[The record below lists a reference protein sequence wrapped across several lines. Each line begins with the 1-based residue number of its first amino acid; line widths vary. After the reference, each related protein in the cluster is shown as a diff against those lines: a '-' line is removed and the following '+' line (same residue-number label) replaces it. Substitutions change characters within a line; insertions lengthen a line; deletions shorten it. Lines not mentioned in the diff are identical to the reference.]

1 MKNPEKYLFTGEKI
15 EVSENSEKEPNF
27 ESMKTPDIVVEEE
40 HGAQLFSLILKA
52 QNPEWGETEHPLAK
66 ETDEYFKENPLSSD
80 IKESLQKLQENGVD
94 EETLYNAA
102 LVYEHPERI
111 EKILKMAEKYK
122 PHVKNPREA
131 LQTILDVLKSFDQ
144 SFSSSLLEDKFR
156 EWTEQD
162 KDNRL
167 ENLKETRKRIEM
179 LIDFFKPDSATT
191 LVRKVNF
198 VPTDPLYKKNSG
210 RSFSLGDE
218 QVIISHI
225 ENIDNQDH
233 EFLHGIVNP
242 IVEKL
247 SRRLTDEQREKIS
260 QLASNKL
267 KQDYGEGHFSLL
279 CEEFVRTF
287 NDVVKKGE
295 KPQTFE
301 DFEQKTAELSEA
313 EFQQYL
319 LESERLRVRCEGLGI
334 TTLGDFKDRPREYFE
349 KFEKNQLRDIIF
361 ELYQEYLIR
370 SDKTENFE
378 QFVLKK
384 FMGKI

>member
-1 MKNPEKYLFTGEKI
+1 M
-15 EVSENSEKEPNF
+15 
-27 ESMKTPDIVVEEE
+27 
-40 HGAQLFSLILKA
+40 
-52 QNPEWGETEHPLAK
+52 
-66 ETDEYFKENPLSSD
+66 
-80 IKESLQKLQENGVD
+80 
-94 EETLYNAA
+94 
-102 LVYEHPERI
+102 
-111 EKILKMAEKYK
+111 
-122 PHVKNPREA
+122 
-131 LQTILDVLKSFDQ
+131 
-144 SFSSSLLEDKFR
+144 
-156 EWTEQD
+156 
-162 KDNRL
+162 
-167 ENLKETRKRIEM
+167 
-179 LIDFFKPDSATT
+179 
-191 LVRKVNF
+191 
-198 VPTDPLYKKNSG
+198 
-210 RSFSLGDE
+210 
-218 QVIISHI
+218 
-225 ENIDNQDH
+225 
-233 EFLHGIVNP
+233 
-242 IVEKL
+242 
-247 SRRLTDEQREKIS
+247 
-260 QLASNKL
+260 
-267 KQDYGEGHFSLL
+267 